1 MFVEWHKTFIN
12 LLFLQSFLVNFA
24 VASHIVGLPNLNFV
38 SHSRGLWKIGKE
50 LASRGHKYTQLLP
63 DCAKEKSL
71 PDVDV
76 VIFNTSITGERIE
89 KLMNSVVKAGDIG
102 SVTGMLNLWN
112 LFGEN
117 KNVTETFCE
126 DLLLNRKLM
135 AQLKE
140 TVDLVLCDLSLS
152 CCPVFAEILGVP
164 QVMLMT
170 TAFVDLMMPGLLEL
184 PQPLIHMNLWM
195 GKSGTASDRFSFTN
209 RLKNTFA
216 YFAGHITISLSGML
230 SPSDIWEKHA
240 KSISKYSSA
249 VEAHWKRRGIILV
262 SHDFAFTYHQP
273 LYANVKIIGPLLPGP
288 ARPLPADLDGFMSIN
303 KKVVIVSFGT
313 VFSQYRTE
321 LVDNLAVGLSMLPV
335 QVLWK
340 HSAIQPAGV
349 GNNTKIVPWIP
360 QNDILGHQSTAV
372 FLTHGGLNS
381 FQESV
386 YHGVPVVVLPL
397 SGDQYWSAD
406 VCVDKKIGVT
416 LDKDNLIPEIIVE
429 AVNEVLNNKVYK
441 QNVIKISKVLKSRK
455 RTPAEE
461 GADWI
466 EYAMDNDGALHLRSP
481 AGDLP
486 FYQLHMLDVFLFI
499 SFAFLLFVFSFV
511 RLCKCVCCRKKEQLK
526 EKEKTS

>member
-1 MFVEWHKTFIN
+1 M
-12 LLFLQSFLVNFA
+12 
-24 VASHIVGLPNLNFV
+24 
-38 SHSRGLWKIGKE
+38 
-50 LASRGHKYTQLLP
+50 
-63 DCAKEKSL
+63 
-71 PDVDV
+71 
-76 VIFNTSITGERIE
+76 TS
-89 KLMNSVVKAGDIG
+89 
-102 SVTGMLNLWN
+102 
-112 LFGEN
+112 
-117 KNVTETFCE
+117 
-126 DLLLNRKLM
+126 
-135 AQLKE
+135 
-140 TVDLVLCDLSLS
+140 
-152 CCPVFAEILGVP
+152 
-164 QVMLMT
+164 
-170 TAFVDLMMPGLLEL
+170 
-184 PQPLIHMNLWM
+184 PL
-195 GKSGTASDRFSFTN
+195 
-209 RLKNTFA
+209 
-216 YFAGHITISLSGML
+216 HIT
-230 SPSDIWEKHA
+230 
-240 KSISKYSSA
+240 
-249 VEAHWKRRGIILV
+249 
-262 SHDFAFTYHQP
+262 QP

-416 LDKDNLIPEIIVE
+416 LDKDNLIPEKIVE

-511 RLCKCVCCRKKEQLK
+511 RLGKCICCRKKEQLK